1 MEGIELS
8 DILALCM
15 SGIALVVSIVG
26 MIVSYKQNKWLNS
39 SAYQSAERV
48 KPDFDTL
55 FSALSQIRDKGTV
68 RTAGL
73 DLGEHDPAHQSQELL
88 GRGDPIRGEHFVP
101 RSLHNAPVSHS
112 HDRVIGPV
120 SRRHVREVRRL
131 IGQGRYNQPQGHD
144 CRQHEGQDFV
154 LHTFSSFLRVRSA
167 RYPGGKTG
175 P

>member
-73 DLGEHDPAHQSQELL
+73 DLGEHDPPHQSQELL
-88 GRGDPIRGEHFVP
+88 RRGDPIWGKHFVP
-101 RSLHNAPVSHS
+101 RSLHNTPVSHS
-112 HDRVIGPV
+112 HD
-120 SRRHVREVRRL
+120 
-131 IGQGRYNQPQGHD
+131 
-144 CRQHEGQDFV
+144 
-154 LHTFSSFLRVRSA
+154 
-167 RYPGGKTG
+167 
-175 P
+175 